1 MEKIG
6 ERRTA
11 IKWLQVEML
20 GVEKVGQQLLLFE
33 GNNQKKQAS
42 VRAIETKFPGRLLT
56 FKEKLKLVK

>member
-33 GNNQKKQAS
+33 EIIKKNKQVFGPLRNKVS
-42 VRAIETKFPGRLLT
+42 RRLLT